1 MRRKLLF
8 IFALLSSHLSLVTS
22 ECPPGA
28 RGLNREGKLVC
39 VELSEV
45 NLRFPVITLYPLL
58 FICLLQDRRSW
69 YRAKRKCIGKGRRLL
84 ELHSDQEA
92 AQIIHLYP
100 RLNFETSGVWIGGE
114 NHAYVRTKKHMTS
127 Y

>member
-1 MRRKLLF
+1 MRRKLSLLF
-8 IFALLSSHLSLVTS
+8 TLLFSCYLTRVTS
-22 ECPPGA
+22 DCPPDA

-45 NLRFPVITLYPLL
+45 SIFSIISRNHYNVYL
-58 FICLLQDRRSW
+58 CSMQDRRSW

-100 RLNFETSGVWIGGE
+100 RLSFETSGVWIGGE
-114 NHAYVRTKKHMTS
+114 NHAYVRS
-127 Y
+127 

>member
-8 IFALLSSHLSLVTS
+8 IFALLSTHLSLVTS

-45 NLRFPVITLYPLL
+45 NLRIPVNHSLSFIAYL
-58 FICLLQDRRSW
+58 FNAGPPFLVSSKEKMYW
-69 YRAKRKCIGKGRRLL
+69 KR
-84 ELHSDQEA
+84 
-92 AQIIHLYP
+92 P
-100 RLNFETSGVWIGGE
+100 ETAG
-114 NHAYVRTKKHMTS
+114 ATQ
-127 Y
+127 